1 MKRRKSV
8 WKGIAIAAV
17 LAATEASGAQ
27 LTVGTS
33 QEFESLNPLIAQM
46 SASTWTYLAVQ
57 RPVTSINPDWK
68 WQCYLCVTLPTLE
81 NGLAKVIDEGGVK
94 KMLVTWELKPEATWG
109 DGKPVIAEDF
119 KLSWEVGK
127 DPGVQV
133 GSRDTY
139 ERIETVEID
148 KANPKKFTVKLREA
162 RYDFN
167 QLPINLLP
175 SSVEGPI
182 YQKAK
187 GQPEAYEKAT
197 AYTTDPTNPG
207 LYNGP
212 FAVKEIKL
220 GSHIVLEKN
229 AKFGGQAAAIDKV
242 IVKYI
247 PNTQT
252 LEANLMSGTID
263 LVNEIGMSLDQALAF
278 EKRIQKDPALK
289 AKFKVLY
296 NDGLIYEHVDFNLD
310 NPILADVNVRKAM
323 IHAIDRDR
331 LTQALFEGKQKK
343 AISNI
348 HPRDVYYTED
358 LVKYE
363 YSVEKAKGLLEKA
376 GWKLGAAGIY
386 EKDGK
391 RLALTIMTTAQ
402 NKTRELVEVFLQ
414 GELKK
419 IGVELAI
426 QNEPARVFFGETM
439 KHRKFPGLAMYA
451 WTSAPDAPPRTTLW
465 SNEIPTEK
473 NGWAGQNYPG
483 WKNAKAD
490 EILVNIYKEFDLA
503 QRQKMMVELQKLYT
517 DEAPVIPLYMRSE
530 IVVVPTALKNF
541 RMSGHQYYS
550 TLEIETWKLDSAPAH

>member
-1 MKRRKSV
+1 MKSI
-8 WKGIAIAAV
+8 WKGIALTAAM
-17 LAATEASGAQ
+17 AATSASGAQ

-127 DPGVQV
+127 DPSVQV

-167 QLPINLLP
+167 QLPVHLLP

-182 YQKAK
+182 YLKSK
-187 GQPEAYEKAT
+187 GQPEAYEKNT
-197 AYTTDPTNPG
+197 AYTTDPGNPG

-263 LVNEIGMSLDQALAF
+263 LVNEIGMTLDQALAF
-278 EKRIQKDPALK
+278 EKRIEKDAALK
-289 AKFKVLY
+289 AKFKVIY

-310 NPILADVNVRKAM
+310 NPILADVNVRKAL

-343 AISNI
+343 ALSNI
-348 HPRDVYYTED
+348 HPRDVYFTED
-358 LVKYE
+358 LVKYD
-363 YSVEKAKGLLEKA
+363 YSVEKSKALLETA
-376 GWKLGAAGIY
+376 GWKLGASGIY

-391 RLALTIMTTAQ
+391 KLALSIMTTAQ
-402 NKTRELVEVFLQ
+402 NKTRELVEVFIQ
-414 GELKK
+414 SELKK

-439 KHRKFPGLAMYA
+439 KRRKFPGLAMYA

-503 QRQKMMVELQKLYT
+503 QRQKLMVELQKLYT

-530 IVVVPTALKNF
+530 IVIVPTALKNF